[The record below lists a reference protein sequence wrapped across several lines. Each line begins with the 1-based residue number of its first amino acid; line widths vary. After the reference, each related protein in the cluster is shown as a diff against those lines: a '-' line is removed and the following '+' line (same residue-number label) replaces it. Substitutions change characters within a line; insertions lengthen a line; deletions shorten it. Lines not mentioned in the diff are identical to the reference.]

1 LNLVEQ
7 RRSKLNH
14 TLQIYSKSNKKG
26 ITIEFRAIQ
35 YPITYQMEVWDST
48 PLDTQNALRD
58 NLIFATTMHLPLV
71 YNSNKIV
78 YHSGRPL
85 LEPYFFQ
92 NFIKDIPSCTEVDQL
107 NTENFIRK
115 FINTEFTFENSEIKI
130 PSSKE
135 VEDADNALIG
145 MSFGKD
151 SLLTY
156 AVADELGL
164 DPDIVYIVEQSLTYE
179 EKHKRKLADKF
190 KIEFGKELRI
200 LKHETGKLRDYSYL
214 RLPKSEFG
222 WGLQNTEYTLELIP
236 FAYALH
242 SRYLLFGNEQT
253 TAASYMDDSNKWIIY
268 PAYDQS
274 HLWTVHLN
282 QISHMFSGGSVN
294 TGSLIEPLMD
304 MMIQYMLV
312 HRYPEKA
319 KYQMSCFTE
328 NEYGADYHWCHHCSV
343 CAKMYLLCV
352 GSGIDPKLIGL
363 KENMLKTE
371 FKEFYTLF
379 GGKSNL
385 PYANTGIARDE
396 QLFAFYCASRK
407 GVRGDL
413 IQMFKESELYQEAK
427 EREDELFKTF
437 CSLYESIS
445 VPKELKERLLSIYK
459 EELSSFE
466 L

>member
-1 LNLVEQ
+1 MNKVLE
-7 RRSKLNH
+7 
-14 TLQIYSKSNKKG
+14 IYSKKNKKG
-26 ITIEFRAIQ
+26 ICVEFQGSQ
-35 YPITYQMEVWDST
+35 YPITYGADIWDSI
-48 PLDTQNALRD
+48 PLKTQISLQD
-58 NLIFATTMHLPLV
+58 NLIVATTMHLPLV
-71 YNSNKIV
+71 YESYKV
-78 YHSGRPL
+78 LYHTNRPL

-92 NFIKDIPSCTEVDQL
+92 NFIKDIPSCTEVDKL
-107 NTENFIRK
+107 NTEDIMRK
-115 FINTEFTFENSEIKI
+115 FINTEFSFENSEIRF
-130 PSSKE
+130 PSTKG
-135 VEDADNALIG
+135 VEDAHNALIG

-156 AVADELGL
+156 AVADELDL
-164 DPDIVYIVEQSLTYE
+164 DPEIVYIVEQSLTYE
-179 EKHKRKLADKF
+179 EKHKKNLADKF
-190 KIEFGKELRI
+190 KGEFGKELRI

-214 RLPKSEFG
+214 GLPKSEFG

-242 SRYLLFGNEQT
+242 SKYILFGNEQT
-253 TAASYMDDSNKWIIY
+253 TAAAYMDESNKWIIY

-282 QISHMFSGGSVN
+282 QISQMFSGSSVN

-304 MMIQYMLV
+304 MMIQYILV

-352 GSGIDPKLIGL
+352 GSGIDPKVIGL
-363 KENMLKTE
+363 KENMLKAE

-396 QLFAFYCASRK
+396 QLFAFYCASKK
-407 GVRGDL
+407 GVKGDL
-413 IQMFKESELYQEAK
+413 IQVFKKSDLYQEAK

-445 VPKELKERLLSIYK
+445 VPKELKENLLSIYK